1 MLKALLRRITG
12 LIKPDELIDPS
23 RQPVDQRLVQRAR
36 MQLFDGLLARAPL
49 AELLE
54 RLALEWEALRPG
66 QMASVLLIDPNDGN
80 FRTLAGPSL
89 PAAYTRM
96 LNGVTPGE
104 GIGSC
109 GTAAARGEAVFVS
122 DTQTDPLWQDFQ
134 ELAHVG
140 GIRACWSSPIRNE
153 DGKVLGTF
161 AVYNREPTEPDCNER
176 DWLEE
181 FSSLA
186 ALVVQKSRLAEER
199 ELIEQRFVAV
209 FEHAAVGM
217 LLLDREGRL
226 LSANPAFYQNTGY
239 TEATMASVKPRT
251 LLLDQTANRL
261 EELMRDLRRGR
272 VESFQLQSRY
282 RRYDQSVA
290 WISLTVTLLRERD
303 GSVQCYV
310 MIADDITEHKA
321 AEESLREAAA
331 VFDNSREGMMVLDA
345 SWRTLNVNPAFT
357 QITGLGC
364 EQVKGLRPMLR
375 GKACTPWQLT
385 RDMLRQ
391 LRRDG
396 YWQGESLIERAG
408 EGEISLWV
416 TANAVTDAS
425 GRVTRYLVMFSD
437 ITRLRRSQEQ
447 LQLMAHYDSL
457 TGLAN
462 RHLVMQRLEYA
473 IRQRQADH
481 QGLAVLYID
490 LDRFKAI
497 NDSLGHAVG
506 DEVLMEAGKR
516 LQIFAGPDDVLAR
529 LGGDEFLLLAP
540 DQPPEKIVDI
550 GQAICAE
557 MRRPLVLADGR
568 EIYLGSSIGY
578 AYFPQH
584 GSTAADLVRNADAAM
599 DTAKSRG
606 RDQVCAYS
614 REMTEAANERFEL
627 ERALRKAVE
636 NDELSLHYQPLLNVR
651 SGRTIGVEA
660 LLRWQHPT
668 LGMIAPDR
676 FIPLAE
682 HSGLIVSIGRWVLQ
696 QACRQALA
704 WHHKGLGLAFIAV
717 NLSPRQFVQQDVVAL
732 VDEALQST
740 GLPARM
746 LELEITESALMTHAE
761 QSEQTLRQLKKLGVG
776 LAIDDFGTGY
786 SSLAYL
792 RRFPIDRLKIDKSFL
807 AGVPER
813 PEDNQLVTTILDMA
827 ANMGLSAV
835 AEGVETDAQWKFLQS
850 RGCAL
855 CQGFLFSRPLPPEA
869 LEAWIGSMG
878 SE

>member
-1 MLKALLRRITG
+1 MLKALLRRMTG
-12 LIKPDELIDPS
+12 PDRPDELSVHSPHPS
-23 RQPVDQRLVQRAR
+23 DQHRVQRAR
-36 MQLFDGLLARAPL
+36 MQLFDGLLTRAPL

-66 QMASVLLIDPNDGN
+66 QMASVLLIDPDDGN

-89 PAAYTRM
+89 PNEYTQL

-109 GTAAARGEAVFVS
+109 GTAAARGEAVYVS
-122 DTQTDPLWQDFQ
+122 DTQSDPLWQDFQ
-134 ELAHVG
+134 ELARVG

-153 DGKVLGTF
+153 DGEVLGTF
-161 AVYNREPTEPDCNER
+161 AVYSRVSAAPSEHER
-176 DWLEE
+176 DLLEE

-186 ALVVQKSRLAEER
+186 ALVVQKSRLADER
-199 ELIEQRFVAV
+199 ERIEQRFGAV

-217 LLLDREGRL
+217 LLVDAQGNL
-226 LSANPAFYQNTGY
+226 LSANPAFHQNTGY
-239 TEATMASVKPRT
+239 TAATLATVKPHS
-251 LLLDQTANRL
+251 LLLDQTANRMDD
-261 EELMRDLRRGR
+261 LMRDLRRGR

-282 RRYDQSVA
+282 RRYDQSIA

-303 GSVQCYV
+303 GRVQCYV
-310 MIADDITEHKA
+310 MIADDITERKA

-345 SWRTLNVNPAFT
+345 GWRTLDVNPAFT
-357 QITGLGC
+357 RITGLGC
-364 EQVKGLRPMLR
+364 EQVKGLRPMLQ
-375 GKACTPWQLT
+375 GKVRSPWQLT

-408 EGEISLWV
+408 GGEGEISLWV
-416 TANAVTDAS
+416 TANTVKDTQGQIS
-425 GRVTRYLVMFSD
+425 RYLVMFSD

-462 RHLVMQRLEYA
+462 RHLIMQRLEHA
-473 IRQRQADH
+473 LWQRRGSSQ
-481 QGLAVLYID
+481 QLAVLYID

-497 NDSLGHAVG
+497 NDSLGHAAG
-506 DEVLMEAGKR
+506 DQVLVEAGKR
-516 LQIFAGPDDVLAR
+516 LARCTGSDDVLAR
-529 LGGDEFLLLAP
+529 LGGDEFLLLVP
-540 DQPPEKIVDI
+540 DQTPRQIAAT
-550 GQAICAE
+550 GQTLCAE
-557 MRRPLVLADGR
+557 MRQPMVLADGR
-568 EIYLGSSIGY
+568 EIYIGSSIGY
-578 AYFPQH
+578 ACYPQD

-599 DTAKSRG
+599 DTAKAHG

-614 REMTEAANERFEL
+614 REMTEAASERFEL
-627 ERALRKAVE
+627 ERALRKALE
-636 NDELSLHYQPLLNVR
+636 NSELSLHYQPLLNVR
-651 SGRTIGVEA
+651 SGRAVGVEA
-660 LLRWQHPT
+660 LLRWYHPE

-682 HSGLIVSIGRWVLQ
+682 QNGLIVPIGRWVLQ

-704 WHHKGLGLAFIAV
+704 WHHQGLGLAFIAV

-732 VDEALQST
+732 VDDALQST

-761 QSEQTLRQLKKLGVG
+761 QSEQTLRQLKELGVG

-807 AGVPER
+807 AGVPEC

-827 ANMGLSAV
+827 ENMGLSAV

-855 CQGFLFSRPLPPEA
+855 CQGFLFSRSLPPDE
-869 LEAWIGSMG
+869 LVAWMATR
-878 SE
+878 

>member
-1 MLKALLRRITG
+1 MLKALLRRMSGPTS
-12 LIKPDELIDPS
+12 LDAL
-23 RQPVDQRLVQRAR
+23 VDQGVLPADEQLVQRTR
-36 MQLFDGLLARAPL
+36 MKLFDGLLGRAPL

-54 RLALEWEALRPG
+54 RLALEWESLRPG
-66 QMASVLLIDPNDGN
+66 HMASVLLIDPVEGT

-104 GIGSC
+104 GKGSC
-109 GTAAARGEAVFVS
+109 GTAVARGEAVYVS
-122 DTQTDPLWQDFQ
+122 DILNDPLWQDFQ
-134 ELAHVG
+134 ELARVG
-140 GIRACWSSPIRNE
+140 GIRACWSSPIKNE
-153 DGKVLGTF
+153 DGQVLGTF
-161 AVYNREPTEPDCNER
+161 AVYNREAAEASCHER
-176 DWLEE
+176 DLLEE

-186 ALVVQKSRLAEER
+186 ALVVQKSRLADER

-217 LLLDREGRL
+217 LLVNREGRL

-239 TEATMASVKPRT
+239 SPDTLAPLKPRS

-261 EELMRDLRRGR
+261 DDLMRDLRRGR

-282 RRYDQSVA
+282 RRFDQSIA
-290 WISLTVTLLRERD
+290 WISLTVTLLRDR
-303 GSVQCYV
+303 GGQVQCYV
-310 MIADDITEHKA
+310 MIADDITERKA

-331 VFDNSREGMMVLDA
+331 VFENSREGMMVLDA
-345 SWRTLNVNPAFT
+345 DWHILNVNPAFS
-357 QITGLGC
+357 QITGLGH

-375 GKACTPWQLT
+375 GKMLSPWQLT
-385 RDMLRQ
+385 RSMLKQ
-391 LRRDG
+391 LRREG
-396 YWQGESLIERAG
+396 YWQGESLIDRAG
-408 EGEISLWV
+408 EGEVSLWV
-416 TANAVTDAS
+416 TANTVNDARGKVS
-425 GRVTRYLVMFSD
+425 RYLVMFSD

-462 RHLVMQRLEYA
+462 RNLIMQRIEHAL
-473 IRQRQADH
+473 RQRQGGN
-481 QGLAVLYID
+481 QPLAVLYID

-497 NDSLGHAVG
+497 NDSLGHAIG
-506 DEVLMEAGKR
+506 DQVLVEAGKR
-516 LQIFAGPDDVLAR
+516 LERCCGSNDLLAR
-529 LGGDEFLLLAP
+529 LGGDEFLLLVP
-540 DQPPEKIVDI
+540 DLSSRQVVSI

-557 MRRPLVLADGR
+557 MRRPLLLADGR
-568 EIYLGSSIGY
+568 EIYVGASVGY
-578 AYFPQH
+578 ACFPEQ
-584 GSTAADLVRNADAAM
+584 GTSAADLVRNADAAM
-599 DTAKSRG
+599 DTAKSHG
-606 RDQVCAYS
+606 RDQVCGYS
-614 REMTEAANERFEL
+614 REMTEAASERFEL
-627 ERALRKAVE
+627 ERALRKALE
-636 NDELSLHYQPLLNVR
+636 NDELSLHYQPLLSVR
-651 SGRTIGVEA
+651 SGRVLGVEA
-660 LLRWQHPT
+660 LLRWQHPD

-682 HSGLIVSIGRWVLQ
+682 QNGLIVPIGRWVLQ
-696 QACRQALA
+696 QACRQALV
-704 WHHKGLGLAFIAV
+704 WQQQGLGLDFIAV

-732 VDEALQST
+732 VDEALQGS

-761 QSEQTLRQLKKLGVG
+761 QSEQTLRQLKELGVG

-827 ANMGLSAV
+827 ENMGLSVV

-850 RGCAL
+850 RGCSL
-855 CQGFLFSRPLPPEA
+855 CQGFLFSRALPA
-869 LEAWIGSMG
+869 DDLVLWLANR
-878 SE
+878 